1 MRSGTGV
8 GEGELSED
16 PGPTAEL
23 LRQLAVVEAL
33 WNAEYMAA

>member
-1 MRSGTGV
+1 MRSRIGV
-8 GEGELSED
+8 REGELDED
-16 PGPTAEL
+16 PSPTAEL